1 LNKWQISEIVQKAL
15 SEDLPFED
23 LTSELLVEDNLHG
36 EAYFLAKEDLV
47 VCGIP
52 VIEEVFQQVDG
63 TVELSFEVSEGEEVS
78 KGTKFGFARGKV
90 KSLLK
95 GERVALNFLQHLSG
109 IATMVRRMLKKL
121 SPYGITLL
129 DTRKTLPGLKV
140 LQKYAVRVGGGQN
153 HRFSLSDGILIKDN
167 HIKACGGLEKV
178 LEKLNRTPHYAAV
191 EIEVKSLTE
200 LSLILESE
208 ANISAVLLDNFSQK
222 DLAKALDMIKKSG
235 KKVLVEVSGG
245 VKEENLDRFLI
256 QGIDY
261 LSSGAI
267 THSVRA
273 VDISFKLD
281 KVWKVGKD

>member
-1 LNKWQISEIVQKAL
+1 LNKWQISEVVQKAL

-52 VIEEVFQQVDG
+52 VVEEVFQQVDG
-63 TVELSFEVSEGEEVS
+63 TVELSFEVREGEEVS

-109 IATMVRRMLKKL
+109 IATVVRRMQKKL

-153 HRFSLSDGILIKDN
+153 HRFSLSDGLLIKDN

-178 LEKLNRTPHYAAV
+178 LEKLNQIPHYAAV
-191 EIEVKSLTE
+191 EIEVKSLNE

-222 DLAKALDMIKKSG
+222 DLAKALDMIKRSG

-256 QGIDY
+256 QGVDY

-267 THSVRA
+267 THSVKA
-273 VDISFKLD
+273 VDISFKVD
-281 KVWKVGKD
+281 KVWKV

>member
-1 LNKWQISEIVQKAL
+1 LNKWKISEVVQKAL

-23 LTSELLVEDNLHG
+23 LTSELLIEDNLYG
-36 EAYFLAKEDLV
+36 VAYFLAKEDLV

-52 VIEEVFQQVDG
+52 VVEEVFQQVDG
-63 TVELSFEVSEGEEVS
+63 TVELSFKVKEGEEVS
-78 KGTKFGFARGKV
+78 KGTKLGFARGKV

-109 IATMVRRMLKKL
+109 IATIVRRMQKKL

-153 HRFSLSDGILIKDN
+153 HRFSLSDGLLIKDN

-208 ANISAVLLDNFSQK
+208 ANISAVLLDNFSKK
-222 DLAKALDMIKKSG
+222 DLAKALDMIKRSG
-235 KKVLVEVSGG
+235 KKVLVEVSGR
-245 VKEENLDRFLI
+245 VKEENLDAFLTP
-256 QGIDY
+256 GVDY

-267 THSVRA
+267 THSVKA
-273 VDISFKLD
+273 VDISFKVD
-281 KVWKVGKD
+281 KVWKV

>member
-1 LNKWQISEIVQKAL
+1 MNKWQISEIVQKAL

-52 VIEEVFQQVDG
+52 VVEEVFQQVDG
-63 TVELSFEVSEGEEVS
+63 TVELSFKVKEGEEVS

-95 GERVALNFLQHLSG
+95 AERVALNFLQHLSG
-109 IATMVRRMLKKL
+109 IATMVRRMQKKL
-121 SPYGITLL
+121 SPYGIILL

-245 VKEENLDRFLI
+245 VKEENLDQFLI
-256 QGIDY
+256 PGIDY
-261 LSSGAI
+261 LSSGTI
-267 THSVRA
+267 THSVKA

-281 KVWKVGKD
+281 KVWKV

>member
-52 VIEEVFQQVDG
+52 VVEEVFQQVDG
-63 TVELSFEVSEGEEVS
+63 TVELSFKVSEGEEVS

-109 IATMVRRMLKKL
+109 IATMVRKMQKKL

-178 LEKLNRTPHYAAV
+178 LEKLIRTPHYAAV

-267 THSVRA
+267 THSVKA

>member
-1 LNKWQISEIVQKAL
+1 LNKWQISEVVQKAL

-23 LTSELLVEDNLHG
+23 LTSELLIEDNLYG

-52 VIEEVFQQVDG
+52 VVEEVFQQVDG
-63 TVELSFEVSEGEEVS
+63 TVELSFKVKEGEEVS
-78 KGTKFGFARGKV
+78 KGTKFGLARGKV

-109 IATMVRRMLKKL
+109 IATMVRRMQKKL

-153 HRFSLSDGILIKDN
+153 HRFSLSDGLLIKDN

-222 DLAKALDMIKKSG
+222 DLAKALDMIKRSG

-256 QGIDY
+256 QGVDY

-267 THSVRA
+267 THSVKA
-273 VDISFKLD
+273 VDISFKVD
-281 KVWKVGKD
+281 KVWKV

>member
-1 LNKWQISEIVQKAL
+1 LNRWQISEVVQKAL

-23 LTSELLVEDNLHG
+23 LTSELLIEDNLYG

-52 VIEEVFQQVDG
+52 VVEEVFQKVDG
-63 TVELSFEVSEGEEVS
+63 TVELSFKVKEGEEVS
-78 KGTKFGFARGKV
+78 KGTKLGFARGKV

-109 IATMVRRMLKKL
+109 IATVVRRMQKKL

-153 HRFSLSDGILIKDN
+153 HRFSLSDGLLIKDN

-222 DLAKALDMIKKSG
+222 DLAKALDMIKRSG
-235 KKVLVEVSGG
+235 KKLLVEVSGG
-245 VKEENLDRFLI
+245 VKEENLDKFLI
-256 QGIDY
+256 QGVDY

-267 THSVRA
+267 THSVKA
-273 VDISFKLD
+273 VDISFKVD
-281 KVWKVGKD
+281 KVWKV

>member
-1 LNKWQISEIVQKAL
+1 MNKWQISEVVQKAL

-52 VIEEVFQQVDG
+52 VVEEVFQQVDG
-63 TVELSFEVSEGEEVS
+63 TVELSFEVREGEEVS

-109 IATMVRRMLKKL
+109 IATVVRRMQKKL

-153 HRFSLSDGILIKDN
+153 HRFSLSDGLLIKDN

-178 LEKLNRTPHYAAV
+178 LEKLNQIPHYAAV
-191 EIEVKSLTE
+191 EIEVKSLNE

-222 DLAKALDMIKKSG
+222 DLAKALDMIKRSG

-256 QGIDY
+256 QGVDY

-267 THSVRA
+267 THSVKA
-273 VDISFKLD
+273 VDISFKVD
-281 KVWKVGKD
+281 KVWKV

>member
-23 LTSELLVEDNLHG
+23 LTSELLIEDNLYG

-52 VIEEVFQQVDG
+52 VVEEVFQQVDG
-63 TVELSFEVSEGEEVS
+63 TVELSFKVKEGEEVS
-78 KGTKFGFARGKV
+78 KGTKFGIARGKV

-109 IATMVRRMLKKL
+109 IATMVRRMQKKL

-153 HRFSLSDGILIKDN
+153 HRFSLSDGLLIKDN

-200 LSLILESE
+200 LSLILECE

-222 DLAKALDMIKKSG
+222 DLEKALDMIKKSG

-256 QGIDY
+256 PGIDY

-267 THSVRA
+267 THSVKA

-281 KVWKVGKD
+281 KVWKV

>member
-1 LNKWQISEIVQKAL
+1 MNKWQISEVVQKAL

-23 LTSELLVEDNLHG
+23 LTSELLIEDNLYG

-52 VIEEVFQQVDG
+52 VVEEVFQQVDG
-63 TVELSFEVSEGEEVS
+63 TVELSFKVKEGEEVY
-78 KGTKFGFARGKV
+78 KGTKFGVARGKV

-109 IATMVRRMLKKL
+109 IATVVRRMQKKL

-153 HRFSLSDGILIKDN
+153 HRFSLSDGLLIKDN

-222 DLAKALDMIKKSG
+222 ELATALDMIKRSG

-267 THSVRA
+267 THSVKA
-273 VDISFKLD
+273 VDISFKVD
-281 KVWKVGKD
+281 KVWKV

>member
-1 LNKWQISEIVQKAL
+1 LNKWQISEVVQKAL

-23 LTSELLVEDNLHG
+23 LTSELLIEDNLYG
-36 EAYFLAKEDLV
+36 VAYFLAKEDLV

-52 VIEEVFQQVDG
+52 VVEEVFQQVDG
-63 TVELSFEVSEGEEVS
+63 TVELSFKVKEGEEVS
-78 KGTKFGFARGKV
+78 KGTKLVFARGKV

-109 IATMVRRMLKKL
+109 IATIVRRMQKKL

-153 HRFSLSDGILIKDN
+153 HRFSLSDGLLIKDN

-191 EIEVKSLTE
+191 EIEVKSLNE
-200 LSLILESE
+200 LSLMLGSE
-208 ANISAVLLDNFSQK
+208 ANISAVLLDNFSKK
-222 DLAKALDMIKKSG
+222 DLAEALDMIKRSG

-256 QGIDY
+256 KGVDY

-267 THSVRA
+267 THSVKA
-273 VDISFKLD
+273 VDISFKVD
-281 KVWKVGKD
+281 KVWKV

>member
-52 VIEEVFQQVDG
+52 VVEEVFQQVDG
-63 TVELSFEVSEGEEVS
+63 TVELSFKVKEGEEVS

-95 GERVALNFLQHLSG
+95 AERVALNFLQHLSG
-109 IATMVRRMLKKL
+109 IATMVRRMQKKL
-121 SPYGITLL
+121 SPYGIILL

-245 VKEENLDRFLI
+245 VKEENLDQFLI
-256 QGIDY
+256 PGIDY
-261 LSSGAI
+261 LSSGTI
-267 THSVRA
+267 THSVKA

-281 KVWKVGKD
+281 KVWKV

>member
-52 VIEEVFQQVDG
+52 VVEEVFQQVDG
-63 TVELSFEVSEGEEVS
+63 TVELYFEVSEGEEVP

-109 IATMVRRMLKKL
+109 IATVVRRMQKKL
-121 SPYGITLL
+121 SPYGIILL

-153 HRFSLSDGILIKDN
+153 HRFSLSDGLLIKDN

-178 LEKLNRTPHYAAV
+178 LEKLGRTPHYAAV

-222 DLAKALDMIKKSG
+222 DLEKALDMIKRSG
-235 KKVLVEVSGG
+235 KKLLVEVSGG
-245 VKEENLDRFLI
+245 VKEENLDKFLI
-256 QGIDY
+256 PGIDY

-267 THSVRA
+267 THSVKA

-281 KVWKVGKD
+281 KVWKV

>member
-23 LTSELLVEDNLHG
+23 LTSELLIEDNLYG

-52 VIEEVFQQVDG
+52 VVEEVFQQVDG
-63 TVELSFEVSEGEEVS
+63 TVELSFKVKEGEEVS

-109 IATMVRRMLKKL
+109 IATMVRRMQKKL
-121 SPYGITLL
+121 SLYGITLL

-153 HRFSLSDGILIKDN
+153 HRFSLSDGLLIKDN

-178 LEKLNRTPHYAAV
+178 LEKLNRTPHYVAV

-200 LSLILESE
+200 LSLILECE

-222 DLAKALDMIKKSG
+222 DLEKALDMIKKSG

-256 QGIDY
+256 PGIDY

-267 THSVRA
+267 THSVKA

-281 KVWKVGKD
+281 KVWKV

>member
-1 LNKWQISEIVQKAL
+1 MNKWQISEIVQKAL

-52 VIEEVFQQVDG
+52 VVEEVFQQVDG
-63 TVELSFEVSEGEEVS
+63 TVEISFKVKEGEEVS

-90 KSLLK
+90 RSLLK

-109 IATMVRRMLKKL
+109 IATVVRRMQKKL

-140 LQKYAVRVGGGQN
+140 LQKYAVRVGGGKN
-153 HRFSLSDGILIKDN
+153 HRFSLSDGLLIKDN

-178 LEKLNRTPHYAAV
+178 LEKLNQIPHYAAV
-191 EIEVKSLTE
+191 EIEVKSLNE

-222 DLAKALDMIKKSG
+222 DLAEALDMIKRSG
-235 KKVLVEVSGG
+235 KKVLVEASGG

-256 QGIDY
+256 QGVDY

-267 THSVRA
+267 THSVKA
-273 VDISFKLD
+273 VDISFKVD
-281 KVWKVGKD
+281 KVWKV

>member
-1 LNKWQISEIVQKAL
+1 MNKWQISEVVQKAL

-23 LTSELLVEDNLHG
+23 LTSELLIEDNLYG

-52 VIEEVFQQVDG
+52 VVEEVFQKVDE
-63 TVELSFEVSEGEEVS
+63 TVELSFKVKEGEEVS
-78 KGTKFGFARGKV
+78 KGTKFGVARGKV

-109 IATMVRRMLKKL
+109 IATMVRRMQKKL
-121 SPYGITLL
+121 SPYGIILL

-153 HRFSLSDGILIKDN
+153 HRFSLSDGLLIKDN

-222 DLAKALDMIKKSG
+222 ELAEALDMIKRSG

-267 THSVRA
+267 THSVKA
-273 VDISFKLD
+273 VDISFKVD
-281 KVWKVGKD
+281 KVWKV

>member
-23 LTSELLVEDNLHG
+23 LTSELLIEDNLYG

-52 VIEEVFQQVDG
+52 VVEEVFQQVDG
-63 TVELSFEVSEGEEVS
+63 TVELSFEVKEGEEIS

-109 IATMVRRMLKKL
+109 IATMVRRMQKKL
-121 SPYGITLL
+121 SLYGITLL

-153 HRFSLSDGILIKDN
+153 HRFSLSDGLLIKDN

-200 LSLILESE
+200 LSLILECE

-222 DLAKALDMIKKSG
+222 DLEKALDMIKKSG

-256 QGIDY
+256 PGIDY

-267 THSVRA
+267 THSVKA
-273 VDISFKLD
+273 VDISFKID
-281 KVWKVGKD
+281 KVWKV

>member
-1 LNKWQISEIVQKAL
+1 MNKWQISEIVQKAL

-23 LTSELLVEDNLHG
+23 LTSELLIEDNLYG

-52 VIEEVFQQVDG
+52 VVEEVFQQVDG
-63 TVELSFEVSEGEEVS
+63 TVELSFEVKEGEEIS

-109 IATMVRRMLKKL
+109 IATMVRRMQKKL
-121 SPYGITLL
+121 SLYGITLL

-153 HRFSLSDGILIKDN
+153 HRFSLSDGLLIKDN

-200 LSLILESE
+200 LSLILECE

-222 DLAKALDMIKKSG
+222 DLEKALDMIKKSG

-256 QGIDY
+256 PGIDY

-267 THSVRA
+267 THSVKA
-273 VDISFKLD
+273 VDISFKID
-281 KVWKVGKD
+281 KVWKV

>member
-1 LNKWQISEIVQKAL
+1 LNKWQISEVVQKAL

-23 LTSELLVEDNLHG
+23 LTSELLIEDNLYG

-52 VIEEVFQQVDG
+52 VVEEVFQQVDG
-63 TVELSFEVSEGEEVS
+63 AVELSFKVKEGEEVL
-78 KGTKFGFARGKV
+78 KGTKFGVARGKV

-109 IATMVRRMLKKL
+109 IATMVRRMQKKL

-153 HRFSLSDGILIKDN
+153 HRFSLSDGLLIKDN

-200 LSLILESE
+200 LSLILECE

-222 DLAKALDMIKKSG
+222 DLANALDMIKRSG

-256 QGIDY
+256 PGIDY

-267 THSVRA
+267 THSVKA

-281 KVWKVGKD
+281 KVWKV

>member
-23 LTSELLVEDNLHG
+23 LTSELLIEDNLHG

-52 VIEEVFQQVDG
+52 LVEEVFQKVDG
-63 TVELSFEVSEGEEVS
+63 TVELSFEVKEGEEVS

-109 IATMVRRMLKKL
+109 IATMVRRMQKKL

-153 HRFSLSDGILIKDN
+153 HRFSLSDGLLIKDN

-178 LEKLNRTPHYAAV
+178 LEKLSRTPHYAAV

-208 ANISAVLLDNFSQK
+208 ANISAVLLDNFSK
-222 DLAKALDMIKKSG
+222 KELAEALDIIKRSG

-267 THSVRA
+267 THSVKA

-281 KVWKVGKD
+281 KVWKV

>member
-1 LNKWQISEIVQKAL
+1 LNKWQISEVVQKAL

-23 LTSELLVEDNLHG
+23 LTSELLIEDNLYG

-52 VIEEVFQQVDG
+52 VVEEVFQKVDG
-63 TVELSFEVSEGEEVS
+63 TVELSFKVKEGEEVS
-78 KGTKFGFARGKV
+78 KGTKFGVARGKV

-109 IATMVRRMLKKL
+109 IATMVRRMQKKL

-153 HRFSLSDGILIKDN
+153 HRFSLSDGLLIKDN

-191 EIEVKSLTE
+191 EIEVKSLNE
-200 LSLILESE
+200 LSLILESK

-222 DLAKALDMIKKSG
+222 DLAEALDMIKRSG

-267 THSVRA
+267 THSVKA

-281 KVWKVGKD
+281 KVWKV